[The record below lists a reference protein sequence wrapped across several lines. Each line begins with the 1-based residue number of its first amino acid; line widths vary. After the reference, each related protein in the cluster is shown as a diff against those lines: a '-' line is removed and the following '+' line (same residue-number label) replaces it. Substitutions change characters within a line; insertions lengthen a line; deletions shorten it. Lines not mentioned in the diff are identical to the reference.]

1 MSPIDYIARA
11 EENMRRE
18 YENSSQKTGVDRA
31 VDRYVKVAKTQGAI
45 IAEIKQ
51 MAATLAA
58 AAIAS
63 HKALGDP
70 ANYAIDKWTR
80 ILSDEAKRII
90 RNNTETPHPKIES
103 GTVIDQ
109 KPSAEPDN
117 GEDVLGE
124 KS

>member
-11 EENMRRE
+11 EENMRRQFQRDAQE
-18 YENSSQKTGVDRA
+18 TPIDRA
-31 VDRYVKVAKTQGAI
+31 VDHYVKVAKTQAAI
-45 IAEIKQ
+45 IEEIKKMAEI
-51 MAATLAA
+51 MAA

-63 HKALGDP
+63 QKAVGDP

-90 RNNTETPHPKIES
+90 RNSTETPHPKIES

-109 KPSAEPDN
+109 
-117 GEDVLGE
+117 E

>member
-18 YENSSQKTGVDRA
+18 LQRDAQETPIDRA
-31 VDRYVKVAKTQGAI
+31 VDHYVKVAKTQAAI
-45 IAEIKQ
+45 IEEIKKMAEI
-51 MAATLAA
+51 MAA

-63 HKALGDP
+63 QKSVGDSPFVAVRNWSKVLVDETYRLIREKQAP
-70 ANYAIDKWTR
+70 AQ
-80 ILSDEAKRII
+80 
-90 RNNTETPHPKIES
+90 PQIES

-109 KPSAEPDN
+109 
-117 GEDVLGE
+117 E